1 MSKPDPAGSY
11 PRGCPRTRPAPKH
24 VLSLRTRL
32 RIFPSVPHPLTV
44 RTPHAH
50 RSLAAWGCPFFTIS
64 RMAAFPPRPAPPP
77 PAPRWA
83 RNPSPRPQLPAAGPP
98 HGPRRVAP
106 LCRRRP
112 WGHPRP
118 DSDPSARHASL
129 LLLRT
134 DASLQP
140 SGPTKRS
147 TAHTARFLP
156 RHLPSHDT
164 LHRSVPPAWRPSSPP
179 EPSLILVTAP
189 RPACHKVFQATL
201 HNFSSWPDRELL
213 HSEGCYGHT
222 DWHHLPLSAPALRAN
237 APQTSDSRSLVCAPR
252 SSANTGSCWTSRR
265 GFYESQMR

>member
-1 MSKPDPAGSY
+1 M
-11 PRGCPRTRPAPKH
+11 
-24 VLSLRTRL
+24 LSLRTRL
-32 RIFPSVPHPLTV
+32 RIFPSVPHSLTV

-50 RSLAAWGCPFFTIS
+50 RPLAAWGCPFFTIS
-64 RMAAFPPRPAPPP
+64 RTAAFPPRPAPPP
-77 PAPRWA
+77 PAPRRA
-83 RNPSPRPQLPAAGPP
+83 RNPSPRPRPPAAGPP

-112 WGHPRP
+112 WGHPGP

-179 EPSLILVTAP
+179 ELSLILVTAP

-222 DWHHLPLSAPALRAN
+222 DWHHLPTQRTRA
-237 APQTSDSRSLVCAPR
+237 QSKR
-252 SSANTGSCWTSRR
+252 SANIRLQEPRLCASSICEHGLLLDLAK
-265 GFYESQMR
+265 GLL